1 MRSNKYALIFSAI
14 LLIGVV
20 FVLGAGFGYMQ
31 RPYVERVL
39 DVVNKSPE
47 PSIET
52 TVDFE
57 PFWNT
62 WKLLQDKYVTKEDI
76 DQQELVWGAISG
88 MVKALG
94 DPYTVF
100 LPPAELETFETQI
113 TGKFQGI
120 GAEIGLRNNQLV
132 IISPLEG
139 SPAKDAGIRAGDM
152 IIKIDDFDT
161 VGITIDEAV
170 NRIRGEKGTSV
181 MLTVF
186 RDGESM
192 THEITIVRDN
202 IVIPAIAT
210 RTENDIFVI
219 QLFNFSAGS
228 PQEFDKAI
236 RKFADSGKSKLII
249 DLRNNP
255 GGFLDAAVHIASY
268 FVPKGEVIVTE
279 EFRDREPR
287 EHRSRGFAEAVNL
300 DLVVLVNQG
309 SASASE
315 IVAGALQEHDIATI
329 IGGQTFGKGSVQ
341 ELVGVLGDS
350 SLKVTIARWLTP
362 NGRSISQEGLTPDI
376 LVEIDNELDIEIDQI
391 FQRAQEF
398 LLEDE

>member
-1 MRSNKYALIFSAI
+1 MRSNKYALILSTI
-14 LLIGVV
+14 LLTGVV

-31 RPYVERVL
+31 RSYVERVI
-39 DVVNKSPE
+39 DVVNKSPD
-47 PSIET
+47 PSIST

-57 PFWNT
+57 PFWQT
-62 WKLLQDKYVTKEDI
+62 WKLLENKYVTKDDI
-76 DQQELVWGAISG
+76 DQQALVWGAISG
-88 MVKALG
+88 MVQALG

-100 LPPAELETFETQI
+100 LPPKELENFETQV

-139 SPAKDAGIRAGDM
+139 SPAKEAGIRAGDM

-161 VGITIDEAV
+161 VGITIDAAV
-170 NRIRGEKGTSV
+170 NKIRGEKGTPV
-181 MLTVF
+181 VLTVF
-186 RDGESM
+186 REGESM

-210 RTENDIFVI
+210 RTEDDIFVI
-219 QLFNFSAGS
+219 QLFNFSSGS
-228 PQEFDKAI
+228 PQEFDNAV
-236 RKFADSGKSKLII
+236 REFAESGKSKLII

-268 FVPKGEVIVTE
+268 FVPKGEIIVTE

-287 EHRSRGFAEAVNL
+287 EHRSRGYAEAHNL
-300 DLVVLVNQG
+300 ELVVLVNQG

-315 IVAGALQEHDIATI
+315 ILAGALQEHDIATI
-329 IGGQTFGKGSVQ
+329 IGEQTFGKGSVQ
-341 ELVGVLGDS
+341 ELVDVLGNS

-362 NGRSISQEGLTPDI
+362 NGRSISHEGLEPDI
-376 LVEIDNELDIEIDQI
+376 TVEIDTELDIEIDQI
-391 FQRAQEF
+391 FRKAQEF
-398 LLEDE
+398 LLEKE